1 MRAFL
6 SILPLVTAS
15 FLSFAHVAEAGVI
28 KNEQT
33 LLAGTLTRAGNTNQ
47 AELNDNQLAGL
58 CEKGYTK
65 AYFLYKGARER
76 AITCSQGTIA
86 YKSESISNP
95 APMMDEIYR
104 GIKSGSRVFVHCN
117 NGAHASGLVGAFA
130 LRQFCGYSADA
141 AFKYW
146 NSKLSGYALQ
156 PENVAGIRRRISNFQ
171 VNPSMTLTPAEQ
183 AQVCN

>member
-1 MRAFL
+1 MRSFL
-6 SILPLVTAS
+6 SVLPLVAAS
-15 FLSFAHVAEAGVI
+15 LLSFATNAEAGVI
-28 KNEQT
+28 KNQQN
-33 LLAGTLTRAGNTNQ
+33 LLSGALTRAGNTNR
-47 AELNDNQLAGL
+47 AELNDSQLADL

-76 AITCSQGTIA
+76 AVTCSQGTIA
-86 YKSESISNP
+86 YKSESIQNLNP
-95 APMMDEIYR
+95 VMEEVYR

-146 NSKLSGYALQ
+146 NSNLNGYALQ
-156 PENVAGIRRRISNFQ
+156 PQNVAGIRRRITNFQ
-171 VNPSMTLTPAEQ
+171 PSSSMTLTPAEQ